1 MIENFQL
8 VGNPSLQL
16 IHSTVRLANWF
27 IFMISKEDFYIASW
41 HGRFICLGCFV
52 EKPPHAKFVTKNRAF
67 CWAERSTKMSFQKLL
82 VWVISSQIVVLL
94 LAGCGAP
101 LATPMASTE
110 TPIPPTATPEPPTA
124 TPTLVPPTAT
134 PTPPE
139 LNINLEGLIAYYPF
153 DGDANDASGN
163 GHHGTVYGA
172 TLTTDRKGEDGNA
185 YSFDGVDDYISV
197 MDSPDF
203 DIGAGDMTVFAWISY
218 EIGLNAK
225 KTIISQTTGLNSE
238 DGWWWFIM
246 KTISA
251 HFLDLNIGEV
261 FFYSDPPKQETW
273 SHLAIVKEGNTIT
286 FYIDGIADEGHGFG
300 RTIIDSDEELLI
312 GTKRSNKWDTFFL
325 GKIDELG
332 FFNRAV
338 SADEIKSVMNAR

>member
-1 MIENFQL
+1 
-8 VGNPSLQL
+8 
-16 IHSTVRLANWF
+16 
-27 IFMISKEDFYIASW
+27 
-41 HGRFICLGCFV
+41 
-52 EKPPHAKFVTKNRAF
+52 
-67 CWAERSTKMSFQKLL
+67 MSFQNLL

-94 LAGCGAP
+94 LVGCSAP
-101 LATPMASTE
+101 PAAQLAPTE
-110 TPIPPTATPEPPTA
+110 TPIPPTATSIPPTD
-124 TPTLVPPTAT
+124 TPVPPTAT
-134 PTPPE
+134 PAPPD
-139 LNINLEGLIAYYPF
+139 LNIDLEGLIAYYPF
-153 DGDANDASGN
+153 DGNADDASGN
-163 GHHGTVYGA
+163 GHHGTVHGA
-172 TLTTDRKGEDGNA
+172 TITTDRNGEDGKA
-185 YSFDGVDDYISV
+185 YYFDGVDDYISV

-261 FFYSDPPKQETW
+261 FFYSDPPKQKTW

-286 FYIDGIADEGHGFG
+286 FYIDGIADEGHSFG
-300 RTIIDSDEELLI
+300 RTIIDSDEDLLI

-332 FFNRAV
+332 FYNRAL
-338 SADEIKSVMNAR
+338 SEDEIKAVMNAQ